1 MSDCII
7 VVDHAEKR
15 FGEQVALRDVSVSF
29 EAGKIHG
36 IIGRNGSGKT
46 VLFKCIVGL
55 MPLTSGSIQV
65 NGRHIETCKTVPDD
79 IGAIIETPGFLPNYS
94 GFRNLKFLATLRGRI
109 KDAEIRKAMQQV
121 GLDPESRKHVGKYSL
136 GMRQRLGIAQAI
148 MEDPQILLLDEP
160 LNGLDNEGVEE
171 MRNVLLK
178 QKDQGKLI
186 IIASHSKE
194 DIDILCDEIFRFDH
208 GKIIGHEVR
217 G

>member
-65 NGRHIETCKTVPDD
+65 NGRH
-79 IGAIIETPGFLPNYS
+79 NYS

-148 MEDPQILLLDEP
+148 MEHPKLLVLDEP
-160 LNGLDNEGVEE
+160 MNGLDNNGVRE
-171 MRNVLLK
+171 MRELFIALK
-178 QKDQGKLI
+178 KEGTTILM
-186 IIASHSKE
+186 ATHSSDDVRE
-194 DIDILCDEIFRFDH
+194 LCDTV
-208 GKIIGHEVR
+208 HEMDCGVISKR
-217 G
+217 DDLNSFPTT

>member
-7 VVDHAEKR
+7 GVDHAEKR

-65 NGRHIETCKTVPDD
+65 NGRHIETGKTVPDD

-148 MEDPQILLLDEP
+148 MENPDILILDEP
-160 LNGLDNEGVEE
+160 MNGLDKHGGEDMRKLLVQLKEEGTTILV
-171 MRNVLLK
+171 
-178 QKDQGKLI
+178 
-186 IIASHSKE
+186 ASHNPL
-194 DIDILCDEIFRFDH
+194 DIEILCDEVYEMDAGAITKVH
-208 GKIIGHEVR
+208 
-217 G
+217 